1 MAWRKGSS
9 RKHFIRCEGD
19 MTNNNSRLSV
29 VISAYNEEN
38 NIKDCIVS
46 VKFADEI
53 IVVDNEST
61 DNTSKIAKEAGSLV
75 FSKKNNLMLNVNKN
89 FGFTKA
95 RNDWILSIDAD
106 ERITPELAKAIAA
119 VLDTGGGINGY
130 WIPRKNII
138 FGKWMRSGIWWP
150 DYQLRLFRKDKGR
163 FEERHVHEYIQV
175 TGETQKMDAPIVHY
189 NYSSISQFLI
199 KMDKIYTENE
209 ASLIAATGKK
219 VNWIDA
225 VRFPVNDFLKTFF
238 AQKGYKDGLH
248 GLVLSILQAFYAEV
262 VFAKVWEKQGFPEGN
277 STSFLNDIQSE
288 FKKIQKEFR
297 YWLMTALMI
306 EAKNPLKRFRY
317 RLLRKA
323 VKKKDI

>member
-1 MAWRKGSS
+1 MAWRRENSH
-9 RKHFIRCEGD
+9 KHFIRCEGD
-19 MTNNNSRLSV
+19 MTNNSRLSV
-29 VISAYNEEN
+29 VISAHNEEN
-38 NIKDCIVS
+38 NIKDCISS
-46 VKFADEI
+46 VKFADEV
-53 IVVDNEST
+53 IVVDSEST
-61 DNTSKIAKEAGSLV
+61 DKTSQMAKEAGARV

-95 RNDWILSIDAD
+95 TNDWILNIDAD
-106 ERITPELAKAIAA
+106 ERITPELAKEIETSLGTRDE
-119 VLDTGGGINGY
+119 VNGY

-150 DYQLRLFRKDKGR
+150 DYQLRLFRKGMGR

-248 GLVLSILQAFYAEV
+248 GLVLSIFQAFYAEV
-262 VFAKVWEKQGFPEGN
+262 VFAKVWEKQGFTEEN
-277 STSFLNDIQSE
+277 STSFVHNLNKE
-288 FKKIQKEFR
+288 YKKIQKEFR
-297 YWLMTALMI
+297 YWFITVLI
-306 EAKNPLKRFRY
+306 DEVKNPLKRLRY
-317 RLLRKA
+317 RLLRRA
-323 VKKKDI
+323 VKKDV